1 MSQNIP
7 VQKLSAG
14 LQDFQELR
22 KKNCVYVDKTKH
34 IVSLLDNH
42 NSCFLAR
49 PRRFGK
55 SLTLSTIEAL
65 LSGERQYFNGL
76 LAAEEFL
83 ARPTFKERG
92 VIKLDMARV
101 SIIRG
106 VDAMYDRL
114 RSLVCESALSY
125 NIKID
130 SNDAHMAFSELI
142 IKLSNRYNE
151 GAAILID
158 EYDKPVTDFI
168 EEQKIANVAQRVLQD
183 FYSVLKGLNKYIYFT
198 LVTGITKITKLG
210 FSSAL
215 NHLADISL
223 MPEHADI
230 CGYTQVELEK
240 YFSPSIKDISK
251 KFSLS
256 HKDALDKI
264 KFYYD
269 GYSFDGDVRVYNPYS
284 VITLFNECD
293 FGTHWSRTSSPSFAE
308 KCIAGKKIFMDEF
321 IKKIVLREE
330 IADPFDIG
338 TTDVAILL
346 YQSGYLTISEKIEN
360 AFVLDYPNQEV
371 MKSMARLI
379 SSNFFKTVDLS
390 REHAMKMAS
399 FFAAHDVAAILQE
412 LNIVLG
418 DVGYDAYSDL
428 AKAQGFR
435 HEFIYREFFSIFMMG
450 TYLIDVSKEVF
461 GVKGR
466 DDIVARSNGIVMVF
480 EIKVAYENDDPI
492 EKLKEAE
499 EQIKERRYADKEFL
513 HAETVTLVSMVVT
526 HKERRITHHS
536 YREVR
541 REDVLSS
548 IYVDTSK
555 L

>member
-1 MSQNIP
+1 MEQSA
-7 VQKLSAG
+7 QKLSLG
-14 LQDFQELR
+14 IQNFRELR
-22 KKNCVYVDKTKH
+22 DDARVYVDKTKH
-34 IVSLLDNH
+34 IMSLLDNYE
-42 NSCFLAR
+42 SCFLVR

-55 SLTLSTIEAL
+55 SLTLSTIATL
-65 LSGERQYFNGL
+65 LSGERKYFQG

-83 ARPTFKERG
+83 DRQALQPRG
-92 VIKLDMARV
+92 VISLDMSMISAQFGT
-101 SIIRG
+101 S
-106 VDAMYDRL
+106 DMNN
-114 RSLVCESALSY
+114 SLVTLVKSRASINAIDIFANSGSSAFCELIYKSY
-125 NIKID
+125 NKYR
-130 SNDAHMAFSELI
+130 APV
-142 IKLSNRYNE
+142 
-151 GAAILID
+151 AILID
-158 EYDKPVTDFI
+158 EYDKPVADFI
-168 EEQKIANVAQRVLQD
+168 DDLEIAKDAQRVLQG
-183 FYSVLKGLNKYIYFT
+183 FYSNLKGMSDYISFT
-198 LVTGITKITKLG
+198 FVTGVTKITKFG

-215 NHLADISL
+215 NHLTDISL
-223 MPEHADI
+223 MSEYADI

-240 YFSPSIKDISK
+240 YFSPSIKEISEQ
-251 KFSLS
+251 FSLS
-256 HKDALDKI
+256 HKDTLEKI

-269 GYSFDGDVRVYNPYS
+269 GYSFDGETSVYNPYS
-284 VITLFNECD
+284 VITLFKEGD

-308 KCIAGKKIFMDEF
+308 KYIAGKKIFMDEF

-346 YQSGYLTISEKIEN
+346 YQSGYLTISEKIGDT
-360 AFVLDYPNQEV
+360 FVLDYPNQEV

-428 AKAQGFR
+428 AKAHGLR

-466 DDIVARSNGIVMVF
+466 ADIVARSNGIVMVF

-499 EQIKERRYADKEFL
+499 EQIKDRRYADKEFL

-536 YREVR
+536 YRDVR

-548 IYVDTSK
+548 TLVDTSK
-555 L
+555 I